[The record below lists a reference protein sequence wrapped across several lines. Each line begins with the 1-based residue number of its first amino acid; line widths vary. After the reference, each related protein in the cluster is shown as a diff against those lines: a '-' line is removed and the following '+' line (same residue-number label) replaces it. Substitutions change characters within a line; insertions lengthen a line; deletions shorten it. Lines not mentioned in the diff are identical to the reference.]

1 MANRNMKLVPHKYTQ
16 SNTEEKQ
23 QIKTLSFEAP
33 RVDHLLNIVFAESGI
48 CID

>member
-1 MANRNMKLVPHKYTQ
+1 MFGLPLLFSDFGHFCWCLYLINILIY
-16 SNTEEKQ
+16 
-23 QIKTLSFEAP
+23 AP